1 MSNHTPVQS
10 WLSHCGSKPCLA
22 KTHDAEAMLTYSLT
36 VNATKINF
44 INVFASAN
52 SWHFFWQ
59 NEPQTSRSD
68 VKGLTEALQQM
79 KLLVAEVGAEHN
91 HCSSQWQQ
99 KPAQGKLF
107 SRVFYSHKNLDLG
120 TFFDFEINGIL
131 KYQCLTC
138 WILGVVG
145 LFHGNWDILI
155 KPDITLFW

>member
-1 MSNHTPVQS
+1 
-10 WLSHCGSKPCLA
+10 
-22 KTHDAEAMLTYSLT
+22 
-36 VNATKINF
+36 
-44 INVFASAN
+44 
-52 SWHFFWQ
+52 
-59 NEPQTSRSD
+59 
-68 VKGLTEALQQM
+68 M

-145 LFHGNWDILI
+145 LFHGN
-155 KPDITLFW
+155 